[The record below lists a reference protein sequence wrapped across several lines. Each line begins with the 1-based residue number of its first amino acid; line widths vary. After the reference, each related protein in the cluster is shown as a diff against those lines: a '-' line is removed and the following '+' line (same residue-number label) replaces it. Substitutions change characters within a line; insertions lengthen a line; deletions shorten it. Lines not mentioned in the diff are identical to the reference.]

1 MLYTCIY
8 VYIYIYRYGRSKA
21 HPSLAADDECG
32 HHLAGLGALGFV
44 ALGFVALVF
53 VVAIRALV
61 RSSTC
66 ACACVARCA
75 YQGTLYRMHSTKGHS
90 TEHVHALSRPTLLA
104 LTLTLTL
111 THPHPHR
118 SPITDH
124 RSPITDHPHPHPS
137 HPHTHTPSH
146 PHPSTPHP
154 SSTPHPHP
162 IPGTLYPAPRWAGS
176 SLVCSSLSLGV
187 AAGPSALDGR
197 EEGEVT
203 LRSRAI

>member
-1 MLYTCIY
+1 M
-8 VYIYIYRYGRSKA
+8 GR
-21 HPSLAADDECG
+21 
-32 HHLAGLGALGFV
+32 AGAMLGAPHLISFFRDPV
-44 ALGFVALVF
+44 D
-53 VVAIRALV
+53 
-61 RSSTC
+61 
-66 ACACVARCA
+66 RCA
-75 YQGTLYRMHSTKGHS
+75 SSWHYEMKLCLGPFAYDVMHADFCSMFRAKYAVTAAEPE
-90 TEHVHALSRPTLLA
+90 TQMVHMRRRTNP
-104 LTLTLTL
+104 
-111 THPHPHR
+111 HPHPPSPITDHR
-118 SPITDH
+118 SPITGH